1 MNIEALQNQAAVSLE
16 EEEAKIKSVKPQGML
31 ERAQ

>member
-1 MNIEALQNQAAVSLE
+1 MNIEALQDQAARTLQ
-16 EEEAKIKSVKPQGML
+16 EEEAKIKSVKPSGML